1 MKMKTKNVFA
11 ATAAAIIL
19 TTGTF
24 AIAQETTPRATE
36 RMTPPAAAPSDQTAA
51 LEPGTLHE
59 IKSDTATAQALNI
72 NAKDLAGMDIY
83 GTDGK
88 KIGDVDKV
96 LGDNSNMIKAVTVDV
111 GGFLGVGAREVVLPI
126 DRLQKGTEK
135 DRLQVSMSKS
145 DIEKLKQWEK
155 KK

>member
-1 MKMKTKNVFA
+1 MKTKNVFA

-24 AIAQETTPRATE
+24 ASAQETTPRATE
-36 RMTPPAAAPSDQTAA
+36 RVAPPAAAPSDQAAA

-59 IKSDTATAQALNI
+59 IKSDTATAQGLNI

-83 GTDGK
+83 GSDGK

-111 GGFLGVGAREVVLPI
+111 GGFLGMGAREVIVPI

-145 DIEKLKQWEK
+145 DIENLKQWEK
-155 KK
+155 K